1 MKIKIFS
8 SFSNLLNSFI
18 LNFFIVIFWLVI
30 TSPHIHPLAEKY
42 TDEWEISSLSDEGM
56 NEEKI
61 ASLTEQIRIGKFKGI
76 HSFLIV
82 KNGKLV
88 HEVYFKGYNK
98 ESLQEIFSITKS
110 VSSTLIGITVDKG
123 FIENVEQSMIDLLP
137 QYKQEIKN
145 PNISKIKLKHILT
158 LSTGL
163 EWYERSYSYS
173 DSRNT
178 ETKMVKTNDWM
189 KFVLTRPQQHE
200 PGTVYN
206 YNTGSVHLLS
216 AIIKNASDLYADEF
230 AEKYLFKPLG
240 IKVYHWNKDK
250 NGYPCTGATH
260 GGLRLRARDLAKFG
274 LMILRDGNRK
284 GRQIV
289 SQHWVEKSTIKQME
303 IANNI
308 NSMGYLWWPGS
319 YTFKEKKISYIASFG
334 YGGQTMYIVPD
345 LDLVFIFLC
354 WTSEQDADVGFPAM
368 MTIQAALNN

>member
-1 MKIKIFS
+1 MKLRIFYH
-8 SFSNLLNSFI
+8 FSNLLNSLI
-18 LNFFIVIFWLVI
+18 LYFFIVIFCLVI
-30 TSPHIHPLAEKY
+30 TGSYIHLLAEKD
-42 TDEWEISSLSDEGM
+42 TEEWETSTLSAEGM
-56 NEEKI
+56 NDKKI
-61 ASLTEQIRIGKFKGI
+61 DSLTEQIRIGKFKGI

-98 ESLQEIFSITKS
+98 GSLQEIFSITKS
-110 VSSTLIGITVDKG
+110 VSSTLIGIAIDKG
-123 FIENVEQSMIDLLP
+123 FIENDKQRVIDLLP
-137 QYKQEIKN
+137 QYQQEIKN
-145 PNISKIKLKHILT
+145 PDISKITLKHILT
-158 LSTGL
+158 LSTGF
-163 EWYERSYSYS
+163 EWDERNYSYS

-178 ETKMVKTNDWM
+178 ETQMVDTSDWM

-200 PGTVYN
+200 PGSVYN

-216 AIIKNASDLYADEF
+216 AIIKNVSDLYADEF

-240 IKVYHWNKDK
+240 ITVYQWNKDK

-260 GGLRLRARDLAKFG
+260 GGLRLRARDLVKFG
-274 LMILRDGNRK
+274 LLILRDGNWM

-289 SQHWVEKSTIKQME
+289 SQQWVEKSTTKQME

-354 WTSEQDADVGFPAM
+354 WTSEQDANVGFPAI
-368 MTIQAALNN
+368 MTIQAAVNR

>member
-1 MKIKIFS
+1 MSKFS
-8 SFSNLLNSFI
+8 SVKLACVNLLFLIITDIFGLNSGI
-18 LNFFIVIFWLVI
+18 SNIY
-30 TSPHIHPLAEKY
+30 SHPEKN
-42 TDEWEISSLSDEGM
+42 DKGWEISSLSSEGIDEK
-56 NEEKI
+56 KI
-61 ASLTEQIRIGKFKGI
+61 ASLTEQIRTGKFKGI

-88 HEVYFKGYNK
+88 HEAYFKGYNQD
-98 ESLQEIFSITKS
+98 SLQEIFSITKS
-110 VSSTLIGITVDKG
+110 VSSTLIGIAVDKG
-123 FIENVEQSMIDLLP
+123 FIENVEHSVIDLLP

-145 PNISKIKLKHILT
+145 PNISKIKLEHILT

-163 EWYERSYSYS
+163 EWDERSYSYS
-173 DSRNT
+173 DPRNT
-178 ETKMVKTNDWM
+178 ETQMVDTSDWM

-230 AEKYLFKPLG
+230 AEKYLFEPLG
-240 IKVYHWNKDK
+240 ITVYHWNKDK
-250 NGYPCTGATH
+250 KGYPCTGATH
-260 GGLRLRARDLAKFG
+260 GGLRLRARDLVKFG
-274 LMILRDGNRK
+274 QLILRDGNWK

-289 SQHWVEKSTIKQME
+289 SQDWINKATAKQME

-334 YGGQTMYIVPD
+334 YGGQTLYIVPD

-354 WTSEQDADVGFPAM
+354 WTSEQDADVGFPAI
-368 MTIQAALNN
+368 MTIQAAVNN